1 MSLVFQRSSL
11 KKLPEFIQDLQTA
24 AERQGFVIHNRDN
37 MNLANTFSQHGVPV
51 KKSFDVHMVQLCKP
65 AKAAAS
71 LSHNP
76 ERAPLMPKFVI
87 AFTRDDETQIRYFG
101 LDETLVSELVDDP
114 DFPASLS
121 ETQTAMLYCREY
133 CS

>member
-11 KKLPEFIQDLQTA
+11 KSLPQFIHDLTAA
-24 AERQGFVIHNRDN
+24 AERQGFVIHNRDK
-37 MNLANTFSQHGVPV
+37 MNLAETFNAHGVEIAPG
-51 KKSFDVHMVQLCKP
+51 FDVHMVQLCKP
-65 AKAAAS
+65 TKAAAS

-87 AFTRDDETQIRYFG
+87 AFTRNDETQIRYFG
-101 LDETLVSELVDDP
+101 LDEQLVSELVDDP

-121 ETQTAMLYCREY
+121 ETQAAIRNLIDEAA
-133 CS
+133 

>member
-11 KKLPEFIQDLQTA
+11 KKLPVFIQDLQTA
-24 AERQGFVIHNRDN
+24 AEKQGFVIHNRDN
-37 MNLANTFSQHGVPV
+37 MNLAETFHQHGVAV
-51 KKSFDVHMVQLCKP
+51 AENFDVHMLQLCKP

-76 ERAPLMPKFVI
+76 ERAPLMPKFIV
-87 AFTRDDETQIRYFG
+87 AFTRNDETQIRYFG
-101 LDETLVSELVDDP
+101 LDEQLVSELVDDP

-121 ETQTAMLYCREY
+121 ETQLAIRTLIDEAA
-133 CS
+133 